1 MGPSMQN
8 FLLLSLLGLALLQPI
23 VEAIFI
29 GPIAVGAAIG
39 ALAIG
44 KGLYLGALLSS
55 RRSRRQSY
63 RQSRR
68 YHYKPSHHY
77 STNYNRHYT
86 KRPTYYYSSGYS
98 HHSYGKREAMAVT
111 QQELA
116 RFRREIEDS
125 FNSGAWFLEMVEKD
139 QDDCTKRLICEIAAK
154 DASGRLTGVE
164 AELSLAFGL
173 GNTIDVSSSKA
184 GCEEFYRRCDTPVP
198 EIIAMINTEMKEFEK
213 LEEEMMKK
221 ENPMVEAEKAMA
233 TETEEI
239 AKELETDPEWVWS
252 L

>member
-23 VEAIFI
+23 VEAIFL

-68 YHYKPSHHY
+68 THYQPRHHY

-86 KRPTYYYSSGYS
+86 KQPSYYYPSG
-98 HHSYGKREAMAVT
+98 HNCKSYGKREAMAVT

-125 FNSGAWFLEMVEKD
+125 FNSGAWL
-139 QDDCTKRLICEIAAK
+139 
-154 DASGRLTGVE
+154 
-164 AELSLAFGL
+164 
-173 GNTIDVSSSKA
+173 
-184 GCEEFYRRCDTPVP
+184 
-198 EIIAMINTEMKEFEK
+198 
-213 LEEEMMKK
+213 
-221 ENPMVEAEKAMA
+221 
-233 TETEEI
+233 
-239 AKELETDPEWVWS
+239 
-252 L
+252 